1 VDLMQ
6 PLIAVALVL
15 GLLWAAVRFLKARKL
30 ALPVLNRASRQECGL
45 EFLGRLPLTPQHTLF
60 RIRDGERSLLL
71 GVYPNGLVLLDGSAE
86 IHRHGESGASGGG
99 KILA

>member
-1 VDLMQ
+1 MQ

-60 RIRDGERSLLL
+60 RL

-86 IHRHGESGASGGG
+86 IHRHREPGPSGGG